1 MPVMLYGPKPLS
13 LASNLSK
20 LTLIVEGDYS
30 LGMLKILENK
40 SASTIGLLQALG
52 ITIYCGLISIFFNFM
67 TKTTAKPEIFGFFLI
82 LNLLVFSAAVTGSIV
97 FGFPAY
103 LAVVKNKIK
112 EALTILAFT
121 ALYALAII
129 LITITLILALY

>member
-1 MPVMLYGPKPLS
+1 
-13 LASNLSK
+13 
-20 LTLIVEGDYS
+20 
-30 LGMLKILENK
+30 MLKTLENK
-40 SASTIGLLQALG
+40 SASTVGLLQALG
-52 ITIYCGLISIFFNFM
+52 ITIYCALIAIFFNFM
-67 TKTTAKPEIFGFFLI
+67 TKTTAKPGIFGFFLI